1 MSYLRYLC
9 LFAHIGV
16 QHTLGFCFVFL
27 RLVYPMLPV
36 SLDCLFSFAPSVF
49 SIDLLFSTCRL
60 SFVRQLNYPTQAI
73 FLPKMFII
81 FMYVLW
87 NWSRREDIL
96 MIYCSLIIGSKD
108 KGINRTTYMVP
119 YHNIPW
125 TRVGLLITV
134 TVFYLCTVNKR
145 TVFFFSY
152 YIFSIVQHNNK

>member
-16 QHTLGFCFVFL
+16 QHTLCFCFVFL

-36 SLDCLFSFAPSVF
+36 SLDCLFSIALSVF
-49 SIDLLFSTCRL
+49 SIDLLFSTCGL

-87 NWSRREDIL
+87 N
-96 MIYCSLIIGSKD
+96 
-108 KGINRTTYMVP
+108 
-119 YHNIPW
+119 
-125 TRVGLLITV
+125 
-134 TVFYLCTVNKR
+134 
-145 TVFFFSY
+145 
-152 YIFSIVQHNNK
+152 

>member
-16 QHTLGFCFVFL
+16 QHTLCFCFVFLRLVYPMLPVSTSCVPNVTSFSGLCCVFVLFFFVLCTQCYQFL

-36 SLDCLFSFAPSVF
+36 SLDCLFSIAPSVF

-87 NWSRREDIL
+87 N
-96 MIYCSLIIGSKD
+96 
-108 KGINRTTYMVP
+108 
-119 YHNIPW
+119 
-125 TRVGLLITV
+125 
-134 TVFYLCTVNKR
+134 
-145 TVFFFSY
+145 
-152 YIFSIVQHNNK
+152 